1 MAKFFYRMQNI
12 LNIKYKLEE
21 QAKQEFSQAQNRYQQ
36 ELQRLQSYK
45 RQKLSY
51 MAEMREHAK
60 ERLNL
65 LELERC
71 NQAILVMDERIAEQ
85 NDVVFRAMAEMDRAR
100 GLRERGRS

>member
-45 RQKLSY
+45 RQKLDRKS
-51 MAEMREHAK
+51 
-60 ERLNL
+60 
-65 LELERC
+65 
-71 NQAILVMDERIAEQ
+71 
-85 NDVVFRAMAEMDRAR
+85 VV
-100 GLRERGRS
+100 